1 MGDRNM
7 ICKHNHLIS
16 ILPKYKITCPNQN
29 QLIQKKEDETIIE
42 TFNNMLNKI
51 QDFSNLFNIK
61 SNYLKLRK
69 ETIIFLKEITSQ
81 FCLCDRTFHL
91 ALTLLDKIFLKID
104 NTKFIQ
110 SISMFCLIFAAK
122 FVEEDTFK
130 ANLIQQTYSKFFSEN
145 YLSDELYI
153 LNLLDYNFNIT
164 TTYDILEY
172 FLNYKLIYFKDEKK
186 IFEKYSK
193 KFSVYHLAIEY
204 LNSLIEKN
212 IILTLTPIQ
221 ISFGIIQ
228 LIRKRIGLNP
238 FKTELYQE
246 FGYFKND
253 EIMNKGYEIFMK
265 IFYKKKNKV
274 IENKERENKCLS
286 DKKINK
292 ENNIKEEEIVQD
304 KNNNLMSL
312 IRKVKTL

>member
-1 MGDRNM
+1 M

-16 ILPKYKITCPNQN
+16 ILPKYKIICPNHN
-29 QLIQKKEDETIIE
+29 HLIQKKEDETIIE
-42 TFNNMLNKI
+42 SFNNMLIKI
-51 QDFSNLFNIK
+51 EDFSNLINIK
-61 SNYLKLRK
+61 NNYLKLRK

-104 NTKFIQ
+104 NTRFIQ
-110 SISMFCLIFAAK
+110 SISMFCIIFAAK
-122 FVEEDTFK
+122 FVEEDTYK

-145 YLSDELYI
+145 YLSDEFYL

-164 TTYDILEY
+164 TNYDILEY
-172 FLNYKLIYFKDEKK
+172 FLNYKLLYFKDEKK
-186 IFEKYSK
+186 IFEKCSK

-238 FKTELYQE
+238 FRTELYQE
-246 FGYFKND
+246 FGYYKQD
-253 EIMNKGYEIFMK
+253 ELMNKGYEIFMK
-265 IFYKKKNKV
+265 IFYKKKNKG

-286 DKKINK
+286 DKKNNK
-292 ENNIKEEEIVQD
+292 DMNEKNEIVQD
-304 KNNNLMSL
+304 ENINIMSL

>member
-42 TFNNMLNKI
+42 TFHNMLNKI
-51 QDFSNLFNIK
+51 QDFSNLFNFK

-145 YLSDELYI
+145 YLSDEFYI

-172 FLNYKLIYFKDEKK
+172 FLNYKLIYFKDEKM

-304 KNNNLMSL
+304 ENNNLMSL

>member
-16 ILPKYKITCPNQN
+16 ILPKYKISCPNQN
-29 QLIQKKEDETIIE
+29 YLIQKKEDETIIE

-145 YLSDELYI
+145 YLTDEFYI
-153 LNLLDYNFNIT
+153 LNLLDYDINIT
-164 TTYDILEY
+164 TTYDILKY
-172 FLNYKLIYFKDEKK
+172 LLNYRLIYFKDEKE
-186 IFEKYSK
+186 IFAKYSQK
-193 KFSVYHLAIEY
+193 YSIFHLAIGY
-204 LNSLIEKN
+204 LNILVENN
-212 IILTLTPIQ
+212 IILSLTPFQ

-238 FKTELYQE
+238 FRIEFFQE
-246 FGYFKND
+246 FEHYTHD
-253 EIMNKGYEIFMK
+253 EYINKGYEIFFN
-265 IFYKKKNKV
+265 IFYRKKNKT
-274 IENKERENKCLS
+274 IEKKGNEIKCISYNKKEINESDNNQKNENDDL
-286 DKKINK
+286 
-292 ENNIKEEEIVQD
+292 
-304 KNNNLMSL
+304 LFL

>member
-1 MGDRNM
+1 
-7 ICKHNHLIS
+7 
-16 ILPKYKITCPNQN
+16 
-29 QLIQKKEDETIIE
+29 
-42 TFNNMLNKI
+42 MLNKI
-51 QDFSNLFNIK
+51 QDFSNLFNFK

-145 YLSDELYI
+145 YLSDEFYI

-186 IFEKYSK
+186 IFEKCSK

-238 FKTELYQE
+238 FRTELYQE
-246 FGYFKND
+246 FGYYKQD
-253 EIMNKGYEIFMK
+253 ELMNKGYEIFMK

-292 ENNIKEEEIVQD
+292 ENNIKEEEIDQD
-304 KNNNLMSL
+304 ENNNLMSL

>member
-1 MGDRNM
+1 M

-16 ILPKYKITCPNQN
+16 ILPKYKIICPNHN
-29 QLIQKKEDETIIE
+29 HLIQKKEDETIIE
-42 TFNNMLNKI
+42 SFNNMLIKI
-51 QDFSNLFNIK
+51 EDFSNLINIK
-61 SNYLKLRK
+61 NNYLKLRK

-104 NTKFIQ
+104 NTRFIQ
-110 SISMFCLIFAAK
+110 SISMFCIIFAAK
-122 FVEEDTFK
+122 FVEEDTYK
-130 ANLIQQTYSKFFSEN
+130 ANLIQKTYSKFFSEN
-145 YLSDELYI
+145 YLSDEFYL

-164 TTYDILEY
+164 TNYDILEY

-186 IFEKYSK
+186 VFEKYSK

-238 FKTELYQE
+238 FRTELYQE
-246 FGYFKND
+246 FGYYKQD
-253 EIMNKGYEIFMK
+253 ELMNKGYEIFMK
-265 IFYKKKNKV
+265 IFYKKKNKD
-274 IENKERENKCLS
+274 IEDKERENKCFS

-292 ENNIKEEEIVQD
+292 DIHVKENEIIQNE
-304 KNNNLMSL
+304 NNNLMSL

>member
-42 TFNNMLNKI
+42 TFHNMLNKI
-51 QDFSNLFNIK
+51 QDFSNLFNFK

-145 YLSDELYI
+145 YLSDEFYI

-186 IFEKYSK
+186 IFEKCSK

-238 FKTELYQE
+238 FRTELYQE

-292 ENNIKEEEIVQD
+292 ENNIKEEEIDQD
-304 KNNNLMSL
+304 ENNNLMSL

>member
-1 MGDRNM
+1 M

-16 ILPKYKITCPNQN
+16 ILPKYKIICPNHN
-29 QLIQKKEDETIIE
+29 HLIQKKEDETIIE
-42 TFNNMLNKI
+42 SFNNMLIKI
-51 QDFSNLFNIK
+51 EDFSNLINMK
-61 SNYLKLRK
+61 NNYLKLRK

-104 NTKFIQ
+104 NTRFIQ
-110 SISMFCLIFAAK
+110 SISMFCIIFAAK
-122 FVEEDTFK
+122 FVEEDTYK

-145 YLSDELYI
+145 YLSDEFYL

-164 TTYDILEY
+164 TNYDILEY
-172 FLNYKLIYFKDEKK
+172 FLNYKLLYFKDEKK
-186 IFEKYSK
+186 IFEKCSK

-212 IILTLTPIQ
+212 IILTLNPIQ

-238 FKTELYQE
+238 FRTELYQE
-246 FGYFKND
+246 FGYFKKD
-253 EIMNKGYEIFMK
+253 EFMNKGYEIFMK
-265 IFYKKKNKV
+265 IFYKKKNKG

-286 DKKINK
+286 DKKNNK
-292 ENNIKEEEIVQD
+292 DMNEKNEIVQD
-304 KNNNLMSL
+304 ENINIMSL

>member
-1 MGDRNM
+1 M

-16 ILPKYKITCPNQN
+16 ILPKYKISCPNQN
-29 QLIQKKEDETIIE
+29 YLIQKKEDETIIE

-110 SISMFCLIFAAK
+110 SISMFCIIFAAK

-145 YLSDELYI
+145 YLSDEFYI

-172 FLNYKLIYFKDEKK
+172 FLNYKLLYFKDEKK
-186 IFEKYSK
+186 IFEKCSK

-238 FKTELYQE
+238 FRTELYQE
-246 FGYFKND
+246 FGYFKKD
-253 EIMNKGYEIFMK
+253 EFMNKGYEIFMK
-265 IFYKKKNKV
+265 IFYKKKNKD
-274 IENKERENKCLS
+274 IENKERENKCFS

-292 ENNIKEEEIVQD
+292 DIHVKENEIIQNE
-304 KNNNLMSL
+304 NNNLMSL

>member
-1 MGDRNM
+1 M

-42 TFNNMLNKI
+42 TFHNMLNKI
-51 QDFSNLFNIK
+51 QDFSNLFNFK

-145 YLSDELYI
+145 YLSDEFYI

-172 FLNYKLIYFKDEKK
+172 FLNYKLIYFKDEKM

-304 KNNNLMSL
+304 ENNNLMSL

>member
-42 TFNNMLNKI
+42 TFHNMLNKI
-51 QDFSNLFNIK
+51 QDFSNLFNFK

-145 YLSDELYI
+145 YLSDEFYI
-153 LNLLDYNFNIT
+153 LNLLDYDINIT
-164 TTYDILEY
+164 TTYDILKY
-172 FLNYKLIYFKDEKK
+172 LLNYRLIYFKDEKE
-186 IFEKYSK
+186 IFVKYSK
-193 KFSVYHLAIEY
+193 KYSIFHLAIGY
-204 LNSLIEKN
+204 LNILVENN
-212 IILTLTPIQ
+212 IILSLTPFQ

-238 FKTELYQE
+238 FRIEFFQE
-246 FGYFKND
+246 FEHYTHN
-253 EIMNKGYEIFMK
+253 EYINKGYEIFFN
-265 IFYKKKNKV
+265 IFYKKKNNT
-274 IENKERENKCLS
+274 IENKGNEIKCISYNKKEINESDNNQKNENDDL
-286 DKKINK
+286 
-292 ENNIKEEEIVQD
+292 
-304 KNNNLMSL
+304 LFL

>member
-1 MGDRNM
+1 M

-42 TFNNMLNKI
+42 TFHNMLNKI
-51 QDFSNLFNIK
+51 QDFSNLFNFK

-145 YLSDELYI
+145 YLSDEFYI

-172 FLNYKLIYFKDEKK
+172 FLNYKLIYFKDEKM

-253 EIMNKGYEIFMK
+253 EIMNKGYEIFIK

-304 KNNNLMSL
+304 ENNNLMSL

>member
-1 MGDRNM
+1 M
-7 ICKHNHLIS
+7 ICNHNHLIS
-16 ILPKYKITCPNQN
+16 ILPKYKIICPNHN
-29 QLIQKKEDETIIE
+29 HLIQKKEDETIIE
-42 TFNNMLNKI
+42 SFNNMLIKI
-51 QDFSNLFNIK
+51 EDFSNLIK
-61 SNYLKLRK
+61 IKNNYLKLK
-69 ETIIFLKEITSQ
+69 KKKIIFLKEITSQ

-104 NTKFIQ
+104 NTRFIQ
-110 SISMFCLIFAAK
+110 SISMFCIIFAAK
-122 FVEEDTFK
+122 FVEEDTYK
-130 ANLIQQTYSKFFSEN
+130 ANLIQKTYSKFFSEN
-145 YLSDELYI
+145 YLSDEFYL

-164 TTYDILEY
+164 TNYDILEY

-186 IFEKYSK
+186 VFEKYSK

-228 LIRKRIGLNP
+228 LIGLNP
-238 FKTELYQE
+238 FRTELYQE
-246 FGYFKND
+246 FGYYKQD
-253 EIMNKGYEIFMK
+253 ELMNKGYEIFMK
-265 IFYKKKNKV
+265 IFYKKKNKD
-274 IENKERENKCLS
+274 IENKERENKCFS

-292 ENNIKEEEIVQD
+292 DIHVKENEIIQNE
-304 KNNNLMSL
+304 NNNLMSL

>member
-1 MGDRNM
+1 M

-16 ILPKYKITCPNQN
+16 ILPKYKIICPNHN
-29 QLIQKKEDETIIE
+29 HLIQKKEDETIIE
-42 TFNNMLNKI
+42 SFNNMLIKI
-51 QDFSNLFNIK
+51 EDFSNLINIK
-61 SNYLKLRK
+61 NNYLKLRK

-104 NTKFIQ
+104 NTRFIQ
-110 SISMFCLIFAAK
+110 SISMFCIIFAAK
-122 FVEEDTFK
+122 FVEEDTYK

-145 YLSDELYI
+145 YLSDEFYL

-164 TTYDILEY
+164 TNYDILEY

-186 IFEKYSK
+186 VFEKYSK

-212 IILTLTPIQ
+212 IILTLTPIH

-238 FKTELYQE
+238 FRTELYQE
-246 FGYFKND
+246 FGYYKQD
-253 EIMNKGYEIFMK
+253 ELMNKGYEIFMK
-265 IFYKKKNKV
+265 IFYKKKNKD
-274 IENKERENKCLS
+274 IENKERENKCFS

-292 ENNIKEEEIVQD
+292 DIHVKENEIIQNE
-304 KNNNLMSL
+304 NNNLMCL

>member
-1 MGDRNM
+1 M

-16 ILPKYKITCPNQN
+16 ILPKYKIICPNHN
-29 QLIQKKEDETIIE
+29 HLIQKKEDETIIE
-42 TFNNMLNKI
+42 SFNNMLIKI
-51 QDFSNLFNIK
+51 EDFSNLINIK
-61 SNYLKLRK
+61 NNYLKLRK

-104 NTKFIQ
+104 NTRFIQ
-110 SISMFCLIFAAK
+110 SISMFCIIFAAK
-122 FVEEDTFK
+122 FVEEDTYK

-145 YLSDELYI
+145 YLSDEFYL

-164 TTYDILEY
+164 TNYDILEY

-186 IFEKYSK
+186 VFEKYSK

-238 FKTELYQE
+238 FRTELYQE
-246 FGYFKND
+246 FGYYKQD
-253 EIMNKGYEIFMK
+253 ELMNKGYEIFMK
-265 IFYKKKNKV
+265 IFYKKKNKG

-286 DKKINK
+286 DKKNNK
-292 ENNIKEEEIVQD
+292 DMNEKNEIVQD
-304 KNNNLMSL
+304 ENNNIMSL

>member
-42 TFNNMLNKI
+42 TFHNMLNKI
-51 QDFSNLFNIK
+51 QDFSNLFNFK

-145 YLSDELYI
+145 YLSDEFYI

-238 FKTELYQE
+238 FRTELYQE
-246 FGYFKND
+246 FGYYKQD
-253 EIMNKGYEIFMK
+253 ELMNKGYEIFMK

-274 IENKERENKCLS
+274 IENKERENKCFS

-292 ENNIKEEEIVQD
+292 DIHVKENEIIQNE
-304 KNNNLMSL
+304 NNNLMSL

>member
-1 MGDRNM
+1 M
-7 ICKHNHLIS
+7 LI
-16 ILPKYKITCPNQN
+16 KI
-29 QLIQKKEDETIIE
+29 E
-42 TFNNMLNKI
+42 
-51 QDFSNLFNIK
+51 DFSNLINTK
-61 SNYLKLRK
+61 NNYLKLRK

-104 NTKFIQ
+104 NTRFIQ
-110 SISMFCLIFAAK
+110 SISMFCIIFAAK
-122 FVEEDTFK
+122 FVEEDTYK
-130 ANLIQQTYSKFFSEN
+130 ANLIQKTYSKFFSEN
-145 YLSDELYI
+145 YLSDEFYL

-164 TTYDILEY
+164 TNYDILEY

-186 IFEKYSK
+186 VFEKYSK

-265 IFYKKKNKV
+265 IFYKKKNKD
-274 IENKERENKCLS
+274 IENKERENKCFS

-292 ENNIKEEEIVQD
+292 DIHVKENEIIQNE
-304 KNNNLMSL
+304 NNNLMSL